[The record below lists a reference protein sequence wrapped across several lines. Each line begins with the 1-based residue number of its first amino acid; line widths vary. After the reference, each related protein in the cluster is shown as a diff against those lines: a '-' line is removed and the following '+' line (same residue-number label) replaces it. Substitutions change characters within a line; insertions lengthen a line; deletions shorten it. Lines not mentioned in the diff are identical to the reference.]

1 MPNVLN
7 QMLCQV
13 TFKYNQMMILIQQFR
28 SIHFRASDIFLRKKK
43 QNFAGFSHFSSIST
57 DKNVT

>member
-13 TFKYNQMMILIQQFR
+13 TCKYNQVMILIQQFR
-28 SIHFRASDIFLRKKK
+28 PIHFYS
-43 QNFAGFSHFSSIST
+43 NST
-57 DKNVT
+57 DKNLAENFSLNSFLCGGGLKWKF

>member
-28 SIHFRASDIFLRKKK
+28 PIHFRASDISRKKK
-43 QNFAGFSHFSSIST
+43 QNFAGFSHFYSIST
-57 DKNVT
+57 DKKVT